1 MLTTFIILDALIAV
15 QVLIIIATAV
25 VLFAVLGRTMK
36 ILQSM
41 RESVVELLPRVDELL
56 IRVNDL
62 IKASEPIG
70 GKAADISA
78 DVQKMVETTRG
89 SVENISGTVNDI
101 SFRVRNQAERVDSVI
116 TENLNR
122 LEKLSSTM
130 AENFAMPM
138 AEISAVL
145 RGGYAAAKYLRRQ
158 KAPASQGGD
167 GHEQQQTEIF

>member
-15 QVLIIIATAV
+15 QVLIIIATAI
-25 VLFAVLGRTMK
+25 VLFAVLGRTMR
-36 ILQSM
+36 ILQAM
-41 RESVVELLPRVDELL
+41 RQSVVELLPRVDELL
-56 IRVNDL
+56 VRVNDL

-116 TENLNR
+116 TENLNK
-122 LEKLSSTM
+122 LEKLSNTM

-158 KAPASQGGD
+158 KAAPPQGGD
-167 GHEQQQTEIF
+167 GHEQQQTEVF